1 MVYTYCPCVCGVI
14 VLSVLQALTC
24 GLSFPAVKLFCGLCG
39 CCPEVNVTELEAE
52 EAFLKMLSLC
62 YKQGKMLH
70 PPLNLFN
77 KFEQAYMDAR
87 KEQLQQ
93 GPTFSVNMYVSKDML
108 CKWVTRKKNRL
119 ECYPT
124 HGFKCTAGNTVNAYA
139 RWKTTH
145 LLNRQSFGASQ
156 TLDALLHDDGLE
168 KYSVIKVNEWGRRHC
183 RLIALDLENGLL
195 KNFGLLQGKNHL
207 RSSQD
212 LSFDKYSLGE
222 LDKKKEMRIDHVLQC
237 ERSTVDPCLL
247 TIVFIEQAHHAHW
260 QLIFN
265 SQDLRETFCDSL
277 LHSSDTEKQ
286 RGALEAVDAFRTP
299 GRSSASSSHWDI
311 LRQSRGGSSHR
322 DHGMSTGSLLG
333 GKGSQRSIGNL
344 PGSPSYSAALSSNS
358 VRGLNLPA
366 GVSHLPGSPR
376 APSPSH
382 EFSNSDLTGVVNPLF
397 ESKSQHVGGGHVGGG
412 HAGGHEGGH
421 EGVHEGQL
429 SDKIDG
435 MVRSFNARLKSIDET
450 HRSDKRTLREMISK
464 QHTIHH
470 EIVTTIAK
478 SISSLKADIYS
489 IKARDNDAQVASG
502 TSGAGRVLVG
512 GGGDEEELECLRQ
525 NVRDLKKRNLELESK
540 VRESSWRLWW

>member
-1 MVYTYCPCVCGVI
+1 M
-14 VLSVLQALTC
+14 A
-24 GLSFPAVKLFCGLCG
+24 
-39 CCPEVNVTELEAE
+39 ELEAE
-52 EAFLKMLSLC
+52 EAFLKMLTQC
-62 YKQGKMLH
+62 HKQGKALH
-70 PPLNLFN
+70 PPLNLFV

-87 KEQLQQ
+87 KAQLQQ

-108 CKWVTRKKNRL
+108 CKWVTPKKNRL
-119 ECYPT
+119 TCYPT
-124 HGFKCTAGNTVNAYA
+124 HGFTCTAGNTVNAYA

-168 KYSVIKVNEWGRRHC
+168 KYSVIKINEWGRRHC

-212 LSFDKYSLGE
+212 LSFDKYTLGE

-237 ERSTVDPCLL
+237 ERSTVDPNLL
-247 TIVFIEQAHHAHW
+247 TIVFIEAAHHAHW

-265 SQDLRETFCDSL
+265 SQELRETFCDSL

-286 RGALEAVDAFRTP
+286 RGLEEVDAFRAP
-299 GRSSASSSHWDI
+299 GRSSAASSHWDI
-311 LRQSRGGSSHR
+311 LRQSRGGSSHM
-322 DHGMSTGSLLG
+322 DHGMSSKSLLG
-333 GKGSQRSIGNL
+333 GKGSLNQSLSQRSMGNM
-344 PGSPSYSAALSSNS
+344 PGSPSYSAVLSSNS

-366 GVSHLPGSPR
+366 GVSHLPGSSR

-397 ESKSQHVGGGHVGGG
+397 ESKSHYEGGGHVGG
-412 HAGGHEGGH
+412 HVGG
-421 EGVHEGQL
+421 HEGQL

-450 HRSDKRTLREMISK
+450 HRSDKKTLREMISK

-478 SISSLKADIYS
+478 SISSLKADIFS
-489 IKARDNDAQVASG
+489 IKARDNDARVASG

-512 GGGDEEELECLRQ
+512 GAGGGGGDVDELECLRQ